1 MKTSQCEK
9 VVAYI
14 QKHGSITH
22 KEAETFGCMR
32 LASRICDLK
41 RRGYIIR
48 TKMVRVKKS
57 DGSYTSIASYTID
70 WGEPSADN
78 GM

>member
-57 DGSYTSIASYTID
+57 DGSYTSIARYTID
-70 WGEPSADN
+70 WGEQSADN
-78 GM
+78 RV